1 MLYSNPTIYKYIR
14 FPIYAKGGI
23 GVHLKSFSLRWA
35 LVPLF
40 NLAKRD
46 CLGGGGGGWAQRSQA
61 TRCSMYNMSHL
72 LDAVVLDAVCIHPG
86 LLDIILDVV
95 VLYVV

>member
-1 MLYSNPTIYKYIR
+1 MGFGTSIQSR
-14 FPIYAKGGI
+14 EAR
-23 GVHLKSFSLRWA
+23 S
-35 LVPLF
+35 
-40 NLAKRD
+40 
-46 CLGGGGGGWAQRSQA
+46 LGGGGGGWAQRSQA